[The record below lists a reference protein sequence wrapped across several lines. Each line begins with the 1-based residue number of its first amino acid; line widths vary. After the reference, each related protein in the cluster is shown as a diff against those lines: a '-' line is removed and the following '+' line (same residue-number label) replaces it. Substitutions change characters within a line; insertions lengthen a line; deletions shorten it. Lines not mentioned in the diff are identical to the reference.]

1 MRHHEKFL
9 KREKKRQ
16 KVEQKQRRIERALRE
31 QAQLKPLFLSV
42 LAEEENQNIVEQ
54 LSKVVQQLKDEE
66 AALVMNDA
74 SKE

>member
-16 KVEQKQRRIERALRE
+16 KAEQKQRQIERALRE

-54 LSKVVQQLKDEE
+54 LSKVVQQFKDEE
-66 AALVMNDA
+66 AALVMNDV